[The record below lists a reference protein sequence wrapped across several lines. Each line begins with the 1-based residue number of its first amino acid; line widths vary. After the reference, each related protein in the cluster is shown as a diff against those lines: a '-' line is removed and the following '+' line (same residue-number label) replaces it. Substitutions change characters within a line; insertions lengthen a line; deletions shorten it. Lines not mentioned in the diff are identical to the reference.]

1 MDRAGGLGL
10 ERGLSVR
17 WARAPGRCSFP
28 NPCPVGKLGLGS
40 ERLEAQADGN
50 SRAVPDLAWE
60 EVGWVE
66 PLIFTSQSVWGV
78 HGAAPSPVGGATLGY
93 PITDR
98 E

>member
-1 MDRAGGLGL
+1 M
-10 ERGLSVR
+10 
-17 WARAPGRCSFP
+17 
-28 NPCPVGKLGLGS
+28 GKLGLGS

-50 SRAVPDLAWE
+50 SRAVPDLARE

-66 PLIFTSQSVWGV
+66 PFTFTSQRVWGL
-78 HGAAPSPVGGATLGY
+78 HRAASSPVGGLTLGY